1 MNIDNFVIQKLD
13 EFVEVVKVLFTF
25 IGLML
30 KTIFHLLVISIY
42 VISYTIIAVINIPVL
57 LLVLITKFISHNTK
71 FLKWVKY
78 EQHKKANRRRGKRN

>member
-1 MNIDNFVIQKLD
+1 MNIDNFVIQKID

-42 VISYTIIAVINIPVL
+42 VISYAIIAVINIPVL

-71 FLKWVKY
+71 FLK
-78 EQHKKANRRRGKRN
+78 

>member
-1 MNIDNFVIQKLD
+1 MNIDNFVIQKID

-42 VISYTIIAVINIPVL
+42 VISYAIIAVINIPVL

-71 FLKWVKY
+71 FLKWVNGGMVD
-78 EQHKKANRRRGKRN
+78 ASSALD